1 MDPWI
6 YLAGFYTIAYTLDM
20 SKLVGKGIREAM
32 VVKSTIRMS
41 NKRNKINKD
50 MNLYCRPRSYLYQ
63 ETYLKKKQKRLSL
76 NYLFN
81 FYSIVKDFFD
91 VTLACDD
98 EQIQQ
103 HEAGSAYRCIW
114 E

>member
-1 MDPWI
+1 MDPRR

-50 MNLYCRPRSYLYQ
+50 MNLYCRTRFYLYQ
-63 ETYLKKKQKRLSL
+63 ETYFKKKHRRLSL
-76 NYLFN
+76 NYLLN

-103 HEAGSAYRCIW
+103 HEAGSDKHCIR